1 MFLLNAPI
9 GAPGLRSPSKKSR
22 GSRLPSRR
30 QPFRSLQQLWHS
42 MLLALPLLWLLKEV
56 GGNYSVGFTVS
67 VNLVV
72 VKLLYTEKQ
81 PPKRK
86 KDLWKTERF
95 RTHCNLPRNCL
106 WRGRCNLLFFS
117 RFTEV
122 VDHFSCDSFVFLI
135 VRVWCLSEI
144 KATTWAETLIAVGTD
159 KFCGTPRSF
168 LSGPPGYEFHEG
180 QDYVLFFLVSP
191 VPSRMHPQSWPQKN
205 ASWIEFT
212 WISRSG

>member
-86 KDLWKTERF
+86 KKISGKQRDSECTAI
-95 RTHCNLPRNCL
+95 
-106 WRGRCNLLFFS
+106 S
-117 RFTEV
+117 RE
-122 VDHFSCDSFVFLI
+122 I
-135 VRVWCLSEI
+135 VREEAGVTCSFS
-144 KATTWAETLIAVGTD
+144 VGSL
-159 KFCGTPRSF
+159 KWWIIF
-168 LSGPPGYEFHEG
+168 
-180 QDYVLFFLVSP
+180 P
-191 VPSRMHPQSWPQKN
+191 V
-205 ASWIEFT
+205 ILLCV
-212 WISRSG
+212 